1 VSKLANPITIKVD
14 DATLAAIDE
23 AQRALE
29 TKTNIPL
36 TRAVFVR
43 ILIAAQLASVERGP
57 K

>member
-1 VSKLANPITIKVD
+1 MSKLANPITVKVD

-29 TKTNIPL
+29 TQTKIPL

-43 ILIAAQLASVERGP
+43 ILIAAQLATAKTTG
-57 K
+57 